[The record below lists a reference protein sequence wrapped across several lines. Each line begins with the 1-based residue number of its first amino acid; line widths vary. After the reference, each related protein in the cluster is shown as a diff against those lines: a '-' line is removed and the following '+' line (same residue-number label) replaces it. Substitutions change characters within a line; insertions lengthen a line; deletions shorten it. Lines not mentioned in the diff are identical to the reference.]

1 MVALLIAT
9 SVLLVRNHAVPQV
22 SGGHAGDI
30 GLVSPELLT
39 SVQLGPSPLESIVVE
54 LSRISSR
61 TLRVSPDL
69 KREVVG
75 IQARGIT
82 LDDVLS
88 RLARVCEAEWEDQ
101 GSFLYLRRTPDR
113 QKEIERRDIAQRAKQ
128 ISEYLSELSQGL
140 SSFGR
145 EKRKEKH
152 QIKKNKENKNYRFR

>member
-82 LDDVLS
+82 LDDVYAHL
-88 RLARVCEAEWEDQ
+88 
-101 GSFLYLRRTPDR
+101 
-113 QKEIERRDIAQRAKQ
+113 
-128 ISEYLSELSQGL
+128 
-140 SSFGR
+140 
-145 EKRKEKH
+145 
-152 QIKKNKENKNYRFR
+152 